1 MKLKRTSARAITA
14 ATSAGTTYY
23 RATLQDVEDAIQ
35 NDTAAN
41 IWILKSF
48 QELGWDA
55 IDFKQGLFGSQIID
69 DDLYICETDGRDIN
83 VDGDMIDPES
93 ALLDYDIRQLSA
105 YVEDATDDI
114 ILRYITTY
122 EIKTPDFDKW
132 APDLLDDGNTFLQLA
147 DAAREFDID

>member
-55 IDFKQGLFGSQIID
+55 IDFKHRLFGSQIID
-69 DDLYICETDGRDIN
+69 NDLYICETDGRDIN
-83 VDGDMIDPES
+83 VNGDMIDPES